1 MLKFIRRNAEAA
13 WVKFMFVAIVIVFI
27 FWGMGGIVSG
37 EKAQVVARVNND
49 AIAPV
54 DFTRAYNNL
63 LHLYQNVYKDNFKPE
78 LVKALDLKGRAVDQ
92 LIRAALLRQEANR
105 IGLSVDDAEV
115 RDAIVA
121 LPAFQQDGHFNKDLY
136 MRVLR
141 ANQLTP
147 GEFEDS
153 QQEELLV
160 NKLQNL
166 IVAGV
171 HVSEAEVRARYDLD
185 NEKVNLRFIKF
196 DAPTFIPEVK
206 LADADV
212 QAYYEKN
219 KETFR
224 EPDRVRLEYVLYSPD
239 KFAKDAAVSDA
250 EVQSYY
256 DEHRAEYDK
265 PEQVHAR
272 HILFRFAPNATEDE
286 KAKVRTHAEEVL
298 AKVKAGGDF
307 AALAKQYSEDSSA
320 AQGGDLGSFSRGKMV
335 PPFEQAAFS
344 LAPGQTSDLVE
355 SQFGLHIIKVE
366 GKEDA
371 RTQPL
376 DEVRPQIVEK
386 LRQQKARD
394 LARARAAADRAKASG
409 GESLANIAQAAG
421 LSVSAPAPFSQTD
434 AIAGLG
440 RSPEL
445 AKAAFA
451 ANAGD
456 IGPVVDVA
464 SGSLLF
470 RVAEKLPAH
479 VPDLAA
485 IRDRVESA
493 ARTERAQAL
502 AKGAAESA
510 LADLQK
516 GTDLDSVAKAH
527 NAKVEETGPFSRQLG
542 SLPNLGVAPDLKKA
556 AFSLTPAKP
565 VAPAVYSV
573 SGSSVVA
580 ALKERLPADEEKF
593 KSDKDNLLK
602 QAEERQ
608 KQQALEQFVNYL
620 KARAN
625 IQVSDDYLASIAE
638 TGRELD
644 GAGRRR

>member
-37 EKAQVVARVNND
+37 EKAQVVARINND
-49 AIAPV
+49 AIAPA

-63 LHLYQNVYKDNFKPE
+63 LRLYQDVYKDNFKPE

-92 LIRAALLRQEANR
+92 LIRASLLRQEANR

-136 MRVLR
+136 LRVLH
-141 ANQLTP
+141 ANRLSA

-153 QQEELLV
+153 EQEELLV
-160 NKLQNL
+160 NKLQSL

-171 HVSEAEVRARYDLD
+171 HVSEAEVRTRYELD

-196 DAPTFIPEVK
+196 DAPAFIPEVK
-206 LADADV
+206 LGDADV
-212 QAYYEKN
+212 QAYYDKN
-219 KETFR
+219 KETYR
-224 EPDRVRLEYVLYSPD
+224 EPERVRVDYVLYSPD
-239 KFAKDAAVSDA
+239 KFVKDAQVSDTEIQA
-250 EVQSYY
+250 YY
-256 DEHRAEYDK
+256 DDHRAEYDK

-272 HILFRFAPNATEDE
+272 HILFRFAPNASEDE
-286 KAKVRTHAEEVL
+286 KAKIRKHAEEVL

-335 PPFEQAAFS
+335 APFEQAAFS

-355 SQFGLHIIKVE
+355 SPFGLHIIKVE
-366 GKEDA
+366 GKEEA

-386 LRQQKARD
+386 LRQQKAHE
-394 LARARAAADRAKASG
+394 LARARAEADRAKASG
-409 GESLANIAQAAG
+409 GDTLANIAQSAG
-421 LSVSAPAPFSQTD
+421 LSMSSPSPFSQSE
-434 AIAGLG
+434 AVPGLG
-440 RSPEL
+440 RSPEF

-451 ANAGD
+451 TNAGEV
-456 IGPVVDVA
+456 GPVVDVP
-464 SGSLLF
+464 SGALLF
-470 RVAEKLPAH
+470 RVMEKLPGH
-479 VPDLAA
+479 VPELAA

-493 ARTERAQAL
+493 TRSERAQAL
-502 AKGAAESA
+502 AKSAAEGA

-542 SLPNLGVAPDLKKA
+542 SVPNLGAAPDLKKA
-556 AFSLTPAKP
+556 AFLLTPDKP
-565 VAPAVYSV
+565 VAPAVYAV
-573 SGSSVVA
+573 GESSVVA

-593 KSDKDNLLK
+593 KTDKDNLLK

-608 KQQALEQFVNYL
+608 KQQALEQFINYL
-620 KARAN
+620 KAHAN
-625 IQVSDDYLASIAE
+625 IQVSEDYLAGISE

-644 GAGRRR
+644 GAPHRR

>member
-1 MLKFIRRNAEAA
+1 
-13 WVKFMFVAIVIVFI
+13 MFVAIVVVFI

-49 AIAPV
+49 AIAPA

-63 LHLYQNVYKDNFKPE
+63 LRLYQDVYKDNFKPE

-92 LIRAALLRQEANR
+92 LIRVSLLRQEANR

-115 RDAIVA
+115 RDAIAA
-121 LPAFQQDGHFNKDLY
+121 LPAFQQDGRFNKDLY
-136 MRVLR
+136 VRVLR
-141 ANQLTP
+141 VNKLTP

-153 QQEELLV
+153 EQEELLV

-166 IVAGV
+166 ITAGV
-171 HVSEAEVRARYDLD
+171 HVSEAEVRARYNLD

-196 DAPTFIPEVK
+196 DAPAFIPEVK
-206 LADADV
+206 LGDADV
-212 QAYYEKN
+212 QAYYDKN

-224 EPDRVRLEYVLYSPD
+224 EPDRVRVEYVLYSPD
-239 KFAKDAAVSDA
+239 KFANEAQASDA
-250 EVQSYY
+250 EVQAYY
-256 DEHRAEYDK
+256 DEHRAQYDK

-286 KAKVRTHAEEVL
+286 KAKVRSHAEEVL

-320 AQGGDLGSFSRGKMV
+320 AQGGDLGSFPRGKMV
-335 PPFEQAAFS
+335 APFEQAAFS
-344 LAPGQTSDLVE
+344 LSPGQTSDLVE
-355 SQFGLHIIKVE
+355 SPFGLHIIKVE
-366 GKEDA
+366 SKEEA

-376 DEVRPQIVEK
+376 DEVRTQITDK
-386 LRQQKARD
+386 LKQQKARD
-394 LARARAAADRAKASG
+394 LARARAEADRAKASA

-421 LSVSAPAPFSQTD
+421 LSVSTPAPFAQTD

-451 ANAGD
+451 ASPGD
-456 IGPVVDVA
+456 LGPVVDVA
-464 SGSLLF
+464 GGSLMF
-470 RVAEKLPAH
+470 RVAEKLAAH

-493 ARTERAQAL
+493 VRNERAQAL
-502 AKGAAESA
+502 AKSAADGA
-510 LADLQK
+510 LAELQK
-516 GTDLDSVAKAH
+516 GTNIDSVATAH
-527 NAKVEETGPFSRQLG
+527 KAKVEETGPFSRQLG

-556 AFSLTPAKP
+556 AFLLTPEKP

-580 ALKERLPADEEKF
+580 VLKERLPADEEKF

-620 KARAN
+620 KAHAN
-625 IQVSDDYLASIAE
+625 IQVSDDYLASITE